1 VFIQVELLVGLVGGA
16 SAALLF
22 LLFAQV
28 SSFRVLLYAVVSVI
42 GVLVGLEIPLLLR
55 ILKDRLEFKELVS
68 QVFTFDYVGALLA
81 SLLFPLV
88 LVPHLGLVRS
98 SFLFG
103 AMNVAVALATL
114 HLLRKH
120 VAWARLLQ
128 LAGAFVF
135 IALAAGFAGSE
146 RLLAWS

>member
-1 VFIQVELLVGLVGGA
+1 MGGC

-22 LLFAQV
+22 MLFSEV
-28 SSFRVLLYAVVSVI
+28 DSFRVLLYAIVTVI

-103 AMNVAVALATL
+103 GLNVVWPWRRCNYCGGTWRGRVRCNRPGIGRSGGIDRGFCLF
-114 HLLRKH
+114 RP
-120 VAWARLLQ
+120 
-128 LAGAFVF
+128 
-135 IALAAGFAGSE
+135 AAGMVGEGALTSIQ
-146 RLLAWS
+146 